1 MVPGTLLE
9 DKTRE
14 AIDQKLEAAGWVIQ
28 DKKRLNLYESL
39 GVAVREVF
47 DEGSAFSC
55 KVTPDAPGKSRFGL
69 VDCVGVIETN
79 KIEITAPCKTGIL
92 VSFDLQPVFIER
104 STIRAAA

>member
-1 MVPGTLLE
+1 LVPGTLLE

-47 DEGSAFSC
+47 DEGCAFCC
-55 KVTPDAPGKSRFGL
+55 KVGKESAEESITSLLGMNVVALQCAVRVRALGMMRAKVTTDAP
-69 VDCVGVIETN
+69 
-79 KIEITAPCKTGIL
+79 
-92 VSFDLQPVFIER
+92 
-104 STIRAAA
+104 RAKAAL